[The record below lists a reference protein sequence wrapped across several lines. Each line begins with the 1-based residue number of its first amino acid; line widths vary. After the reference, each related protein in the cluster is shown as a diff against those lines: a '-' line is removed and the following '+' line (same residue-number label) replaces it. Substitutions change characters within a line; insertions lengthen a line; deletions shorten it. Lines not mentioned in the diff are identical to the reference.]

1 MKREES
7 IYSMRTLSQQ
17 EMITRHSKIKIMI
30 ILIILLFLLV
40 FMLNQV
46 VKNIQVQKQIK
57 RYENQVIAYDEQ
69 QRKIAEEKNR
79 IEEEKRKENL
89 IQVTEKGKENLK
101 TIYHSET
108 KRAFLTFD
116 DGPSTVTPTILQT
129 LNEKGVKA
137 TFFVLGSNAEHG

>member
-30 ILIILLFLLV
+30 ILMILLFLLI

-79 IEEEKRKENL
+79 IE
-89 IQVTEKGKENLK
+89 
-101 TIYHSET
+101 
-108 KRAFLTFD
+108 
-116 DGPSTVTPTILQT
+116 
-129 LNEKGVKA
+129 
-137 TFFVLGSNAEHG
+137 